1 MTGLPEL
8 RTGQRVRIKYKVPT
22 PATGTRGEVLRLEPG
37 VVIIRSTK
45 SGDEIRVPLD
55 NIGEAVLDRLG
66 GDAILSWGR
75 IRTVPVDPVA
85 ATLARQASTQL
96 GYVAA
101 GAAVVAAVGSVL
113 PWASA
118 QSGLGSFSI
127 AGTDGDGV
135 LTLWLAVLVAV
146 LAFPLATGF
155 RRRRPLA
162 LLGALV
168 LVALSAYDL
177 VNMSNRLI
185 DASSESTRASVGYGL
200 WILVAGAVVAVL
212 ALAVSMAQRTGE

>member
-1 MTGLPEL
+1 MTGLPEF
-8 RTGQRVRIKYKVPT
+8 RVGERVHIKYKVPT
-22 PATGTRGEVLRLEPG
+22 PATGTRGEVSRVEPG
-37 VVIIRSTK
+37 VVVIQSAK
-45 SGDEIRVPLD
+45 SGAEVTVPLD
-55 NIGEAVLDRLG
+55 NIEEATVDRPRG
-66 GDAILSWGR
+66 GAILGWGSR
-75 IRTVPVDPVA
+75 WDAPVDPTA

-118 QSGLGSFSI
+118 QSGLGSISI
-127 AGTDGDGV
+127 TGTDGDGV

-162 LLGALV
+162 LLGALA

-185 DASSESTRASVGYGL
+185 DASRESTHASVGYGL
-200 WILVAGAVVAVL
+200 WVVVAGAVVAVL
-212 ALAVSMAQRTGE
+212 ALAVSMAHRTGD

>member
-1 MTGLPEL
+1 MTGLPEF
-8 RTGQRVRIKYKVPT
+8 RVGERVHIKYKVPT
-22 PATGTRGEVLRLEPG
+22 PATGTRGEVSRVEPG
-37 VVIIRSTK
+37 VVVIQSAK
-45 SGDEIRVPLD
+45 SGAEVTVPLD
-55 NIGEAVLDRLG
+55 NIEEATAGRVGARFLG
-66 GDAILSWGR
+66 WGSRWDA
-75 IRTVPVDPVA
+75 PVDPTA

-118 QSGLGSFSI
+118 QSGLGSISI
-127 AGTDGDGV
+127 TGTDGDGV

-162 LLGALV
+162 LLGALA
-168 LVALSAYDL
+168 LVALSTFDL
-177 VNMSNRLI
+177 VNTSNRLI
-185 DASSESTRASVGYGL
+185 DASSESTHASVGYGL
-200 WILVAGAVVAVL
+200 WVVVAGAVVAVL
-212 ALAVSMAQRTGE
+212 ALAVSMAHRTGD